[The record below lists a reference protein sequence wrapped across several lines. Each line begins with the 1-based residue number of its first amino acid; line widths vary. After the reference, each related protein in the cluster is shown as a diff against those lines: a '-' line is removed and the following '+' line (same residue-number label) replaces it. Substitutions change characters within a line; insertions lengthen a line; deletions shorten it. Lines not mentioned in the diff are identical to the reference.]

1 MGRDRSPASS
11 PPAAGLGQDD
21 GMSDAPPPAGPDPH
35 PGDPPEVENV
45 DGVELVTG
53 AELARVGG
61 ARPVDPATADAA
73 ARAATARFGGS
84 RPGLDVLVPD
94 GVPFGAALART
105 TDLGIGAHPD
115 DLELLMVVPAAVA
128 YDRADR
134 WFTGVTVTDGAG
146 SPRRGRFAALSGDEL
161 VAVRRAEQR
170 RAAAVGRYAAAV
182 QLAYPSAGV
191 RDPAGPTR
199 GELVED
205 LVTLLRATRPVNV
218 YTHNLADAHATHVAV
233 AAAVITAVRALAPD
247 ERPTRLVGVEGWRDL
262 DWLPREEQMRLDASG
277 VGALGDEL
285 AACFPSQIEGG
296 KRYDRAVRGRRWAN
310 ATLAEAGAVD
320 EADEVSVAMDLTP
333 LMHNTAIDPVAYVV
347 AAVTRFR
354 DDVET
359 TVRNSFGP
367 PGVG

>member
-1 MGRDRSPASS
+1 VPGGDP
-11 PPAAGLGQDD
+11 
-21 GMSDAPPPAGPDPH
+21 GPDA
-35 PGDPPEVENV
+35 GTEIL
-45 DGVELVTG
+45 DGVELVTA

-61 ARPVDPATADAA
+61 AHPADAATADAA
-73 ARAATARFGGS
+73 ARAATARFGAG
-84 RPGLDVLVPD
+84 RRGLDVLVPD
-94 GVPFGAALART
+94 GIPFPAALART

-115 DLELLMVVPAAVA
+115 DLELLMVVPIAVG

-146 SPRRGRFAALSGDEL
+146 SARGGRFAALSDDE
-161 VAVRRAEQR
+161 VAAVRRAEQR
-170 RAAAVGRYAAAV
+170 RAAAVGRYGAAV
-182 QLAYPSAGV
+182 QLGYPSAAVCPPG
-191 RDPAGPTR
+191 PAR
-199 GELVED
+199 AELVED

-218 YTHNLADAHATHVAV
+218 YTHNLADAHVTHVAV
-233 AAAVITAVRALAPD
+233 AAAVVTAVRALAPD

-262 DWLPREEQMRLDASG
+262 DWLARDEQMRLDASAVG
-277 VGALGDEL
+277 VLGDEL

-310 ATLAEAGAVD
+310 ATLAEARAVD
-320 EADEVSVAMDLTP
+320 EVDEVSVAMDLTP
-333 LMHNTAIDPVAYVV
+333 LMHNPAIDPVAFVV
-347 AAVTRFR
+347 AAITRFR